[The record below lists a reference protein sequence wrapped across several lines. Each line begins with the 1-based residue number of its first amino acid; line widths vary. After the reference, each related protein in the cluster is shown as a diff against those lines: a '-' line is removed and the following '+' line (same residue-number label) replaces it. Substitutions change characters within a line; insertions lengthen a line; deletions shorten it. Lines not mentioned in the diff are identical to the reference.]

1 MNINLSDKALL
12 KPSTLSCQK
21 KTSLNIFKV
30 CFPNKTYF
38 VERVGLKPS
47 LSSTRIKILKL
58 KKSSLMCKLISS
70 RCANKEITK
79 MVLKYDQD
87 YIKNLKKFKTMR
99 NQNIIPHSWLPAL
112 ALVTIEKNVPHSK
125 DKCYIS

>member
-1 MNINLSDKALL
+1 
-12 KPSTLSCQK
+12 
-21 KTSLNIFKV
+21 
-30 CFPNKTYF
+30 
-38 VERVGLKPS
+38 
-47 LSSTRIKILKL
+47 
-58 KKSSLMCKLISS
+58 MCKLISS

-79 MVLKYDQD
+79 TVLKYDQD
-87 YIKNLKKFKTMR
+87 YIKNLKKFKKLKTML